1 MSVEPTIR
9 GVCDLHHHLLPGVDD
24 GAADIGMAMAMA
36 RIALAEGIGTVVA
49 TPHTCDGVYEV
60 PRPAAAAALAEL
72 TAALAA
78 AELPLTVRLAAEVH
92 LHESIP
98 ERLAADPTLSLDG
111 TGKYLLLELP
121 HHGPPSWLPEFLFRL
136 AAAGTTPVI
145 AHPERN
151 LAVRAAPELAIG
163 WAEQGALLQVT
174 AGSLLGGFG
183 HAIRG
188 TAERLLGA
196 GVVHVLATDAHAA
209 ERRSPRVQ
217 DAFAAAARLVGHAGA
232 TALFVTNP
240 ERILAG
246 APREQLTAPKPTQK
260 RGWLASLFR

>member
-1 MSVEPTIR
+1 VTTRAPLR
-9 GVCDLHHHLLPGVDD
+9 GVVDLHHHLLPGVDD
-24 GAADIGMAMAMA
+24 GAADLGMAVAMA
-36 RIALAEGIGTVVA
+36 RLAVAEGISTVVA

-72 TAALAA
+72 NLALAA
-78 AELPLTVRLAAEVH
+78 AELALTVRLAAEVH

-111 TGKYLLLELP
+111 GAKYLLLELP
-121 HHGPPSWLPEFLFRL
+121 HHGPPSWLPDFLFRL
-136 AAAGTTPVI
+136 AAAGTTPII

-151 LAVRAAPELAIG
+151 LAVRATPELAIG

-174 AGSLLGGFG
+174 ASSLVGGFG
-183 HAIRG
+183 RAIQG

-196 GVVHVLATDAHAA
+196 GAVHVLATDAHAA

-217 DAFAAAARLVGHAGA
+217 EAFTAAAALLGHDGA
-232 TALFVTNP
+232 AALFVRNP
-240 ERILAG
+240 ALVLAG
-246 APREQLTAPKPTQK
+246 APRDQVVAPKAPPR
-260 RGWLASLFR
+260 RGWLTSLFR